1 MALRID
7 PEENELRALRRA
19 ASWRRKNVLEIGCGE
34 GRLTLRL
41 ARLGVHQVTAIDP
54 DRRLITKARSQRP
67 TRLSHRITYRVG
79 KAEELRFPNASFDLV
94 IFSWSF

>member
-1 MALRID
+1 MPLRVD

-19 ASWRRKNVLEIGCGE
+19 TSWRRKKVLEVGCGD

-41 ARLGVHQVTAIDP
+41 ARMGAHVVAIEP
-54 DRRLITKARSQRP
+54 DKSLLAKARRQLP
-67 TRLSHRITYRVG
+67 TRLADKIRYRVG
-79 KAEELRFPNASFDLV
+79 RAEKLTFTSQCFDIV

>member
-1 MALRID
+1 MPLRID

-19 ASWRRKNVLEIGCGE
+19 TNWRRKRVLEVGCGD

-41 ARLGVHQVTAIDP
+41 ARLGAQVVAIDP
-54 DRRLITKARSQRP
+54 DRDLITKARRQLP
-67 TRLSHRITYRVG
+67 PRLADRVRYRVG
-79 KAEELRFPNASFDLV
+79 RAENLEFPSQSFDLV

>member
-1 MALRID
+1 MPLRVD

-19 ASWRRKNVLEIGCGE
+19 TSWRRKKVLEVGCGD

-41 ARLGVHQVTAIDP
+41 ARMGAQVVAIEP
-54 DRRLITKARSQRP
+54 DKNLLTKARRQLP
-67 TRLSHRITYRVG
+67 TRLAHKIRYLVG
-79 KAEELRFPNASFDLV
+79 RAEKLAFPSQYFDLV

>member
-1 MALRID
+1 MPLRID

-19 ASWRRKNVLEIGCGE
+19 TSWRRKKVLEVGCGD

-41 ARLGVHQVTAIDP
+41 AGMGAQVTAIDP
-54 DRRLITKARSQRP
+54 DGGLVTKARRHLP
-67 TRLSHRITYRVG
+67 ARLAYRVRYRVG
-79 KAEELRFPNASFDLV
+79 RAENLKFPSQSFDLV